1 MRKVVYGAACSLD
14 GFIAGRDG
22 ALDWLHFSKDVEA
35 AIAETWP
42 RFDAVLMGRQTWMAG
57 REMGAG
63 ETGSPVPGAA
73 VYVFS
78 RTLDAI
84 DVPGI
89 TLVRDDAT
97 GFVRRLKAAE
107 GRDICLMGGGILAQS
122 LLAAGLVDEVG
133 LNIHPLLLGA
143 GVPLFRE
150 TPRRT
155 SLRLA
160 QQRVIDG
167 GCILATY
174 EVLFAGG
181 PTEGRP

>member
-22 ALDWLHFSKDVEA
+22 AIDWLHFSKDVEA
-35 AIAETWP
+35 VLAETWP
-42 RFDAVLMGRQTWMAG
+42 RFDAVLMGRKTWMAG

-63 ETGSPVPGAA
+63 DTGSPVPGAA

-78 RTLDAI
+78 RTLESI

-97 GFVRRLKAAE
+97 AFVRRLKAAE
-107 GRDICLMGGGILAQS
+107 GGDICLMGGGILAQD

-133 LNIHPLLLGA
+133 VNIHPLLLGA

-150 TPRRT
+150 TPERIP
-155 SLRLA
+155 LRLTE
-160 QQRVIDG
+160 QRLIDG

-174 EVLFAGG
+174 EVL
-181 PTEGRP
+181 PVELTLRPS